1 MDRQIDLYLW
11 LSVIWLGLLIVGF
24 TYIMLS
30 V

>member
-11 LSVIWLGLLIVGF
+11 LSVIWLCMLTLGF
-24 TYIMLS
+24 TSIVLS

>member
-11 LSVIWLGLLIVGF
+11 LSAIWLGLLTVGF
-24 TYIMLS
+24 IYIVLS